1 MFSFLF
7 LANPGVISAI
17 IGALIGSISAWTLS
31 YFTEER
37 KFNRKKKGAY
47 ALLKSEIEII
57 VSNLK
62 RYKKNYLIKNTKELY
77 NNGNLNDINEFYYYL
92 SKFPVL
98 NHNNWDNLINFIPY
112 IFDENQIKQIIQFNV
127 KLEQLNKQS
136 KKLAERGMPQIKYSG
151 FYLYELDEV
160 DYDVTLGTYSF
171 FEININIVLN
181 EGKNILNSFK

>member
-7 LANPGVISAI
+7 LVNPGVISAI

-47 ALLKSEIEII
+47 ALLKSEIEIN

-98 NHNNWDNLINFIPY
+98 NHNNWDNLINF
-112 IFDENQIKQIIQFNV
+112 
-127 KLEQLNKQS
+127 S
-136 KKLAERGMPQIKYSG
+136 
-151 FYLYELDEV
+151 LY
-160 DYDVTLGTYSF
+160 F
-171 FEININIVLN
+171 
-181 EGKNILNSFK
+181 

>member
-7 LANPGVISAI
+7 LVNPGVISAI

-47 ALLKSEIEII
+47 ALLKSEIEIN

-77 NNGNLNDINEFYYYL
+77 NNGNLNGKVGRF
-92 SKFPVL
+92 SFPK
-98 NHNNWDNLINFIPY
+98 IG
-112 IFDENQIKQIIQFNV
+112 KRG
-127 KLEQLNKQS
+127 QS
-136 KKLAERGMPQIKYSG
+136 KTNVIIFL
-151 FYLYELDEV
+151 
-160 DYDVTLGTYSF
+160 
-171 FEININIVLN
+171 
-181 EGKNILNSFK
+181 